1 MRLFTALLLAL
12 CAALG
17 GTHGART
24 QTGPVIV
31 VPGKPGIPVT
41 IYGVVVDGAV
51 VYGDWGLARN
61 GGPQII
67 IDGPVG
73 AIENWDSRGYY
84 PSMGRAP
91 RVGRLEIEPAPRP
104 RGNTN
109 FYREW
114 GTGSNMDAPVTEYP
128 PFNPPPV
135 ILAPSGR
142 QRSAPRG
149 APSPQ

>member
-1 MRLFTALLLAL
+1 LLAL
-12 CAALG
+12 CAAIS
-17 GTHGART
+17 GTQHARA

-31 VPGKPGIPVT
+31 VPGKAGVPVT
-41 IYGVVVDGAV
+41 INGVVVDGAV

-91 RVGRLEIEPAPRP
+91 RVGRLEIEPPPHPR
-104 RGNTN
+104 RDTT
-109 FYREW
+109 FHREW
-114 GTGSNMDAPVTEYP
+114 GAGSNMEAPVTEYP

-135 ILAPSGR
+135 ILAPNGR
-142 QRSAPRG
+142 RGPAPRG